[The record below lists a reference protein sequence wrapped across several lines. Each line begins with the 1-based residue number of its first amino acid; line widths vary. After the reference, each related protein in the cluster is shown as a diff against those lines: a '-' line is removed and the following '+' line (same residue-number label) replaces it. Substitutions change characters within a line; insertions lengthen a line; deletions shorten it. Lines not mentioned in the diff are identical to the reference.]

1 MGTRAR
7 LEVDT
12 RALALPRGRRVGQPG
27 HVVARE
33 YLVRRLDAIGAE
45 PYRSGDFVIPYRS
58 HSWNLDF
65 ANVIGR
71 IPGTGERERPILIGA
86 HYDSVIDDPCADDN
100 ATACAVGLAAA
111 EALVERPLERDVI
124 IAFFDAEEPP
134 FFITPAMGSIRFYE
148 DQRDDLDF
156 AGVIIMDLIGH
167 DAESPLPGSGLEEL
181 LFVMGAE
188 SHASLPGIVEDAS
201 DEVDDLRIVGTL
213 NRYVGDMSDHHVF
226 RVGGQPYLFL
236 SCGQGRCYHM
246 PCDTPEWVNFDKVA
260 RVYEF
265 VMALARGIDADD
277 VSPDAPPAPT
287 ETYEIRTLR
296 RAFGPLLDGV
306 LAMAEIPS
314 LEARADLDRLVPI
327 LAGSLDV

>member
-1 MGTRAR
+1 MRVR
-7 LEVDT
+7 QRVESDT

-27 HVVARE
+27 HAVARE
-33 YLVRRLDAIGAE
+33 YLVGRLDAIGAE
-45 PYRSGDFVIPYRS
+45 PFRSGDFV
-58 HSWNLDF
+58 
-65 ANVIGR
+65 NVIGR
-71 IPGTGERERPILIGA
+71 IPGTGDRERPILIGA

-111 EALVERPLERDVI
+111 EAFVQRPLERDVI

-148 DQRDDLDF
+148 DQRDELDF

-167 DAESPLPGSGLEEL
+167 DVESPLPGSGLEEL

-188 SHASLPGIVEDAS
+188 SHPALPSIVEGAS
-201 DEVDDLRIVGTL
+201 GQVNDLRVVGTL
-213 NRYVGDMSDHHVF
+213 NRYVGDMSDHHAF
-226 RVGGQPYLFL
+226 RVGGHPYLFL
-236 SCGQGRCYHM
+236 SCGQGRCYHQ
-246 PCDTPEWVNFDKVA
+246 PCDTPEWVNFDKVV

-265 VMALARGIDADD
+265 VMALARGIDADE
-277 VSPDAPPAPT
+277 VSAHAPLVPT
-287 ETYEIRTLR
+287 EAYEIRTLR

-306 LAMAEIPS
+306 LAMAEMPS
-314 LEARADLDRLVPI
+314 LKTRADLDRLVPF